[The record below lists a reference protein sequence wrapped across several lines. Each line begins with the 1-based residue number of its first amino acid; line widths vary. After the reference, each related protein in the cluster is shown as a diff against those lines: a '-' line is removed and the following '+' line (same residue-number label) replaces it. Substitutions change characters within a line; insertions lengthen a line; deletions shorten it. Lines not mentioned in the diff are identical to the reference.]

1 MRSIEKYR
9 RLDQSS
15 QAAIL
20 WTEGVCLELIRQ
32 EEGLVMEL
40 YALFDF
46 YAEVVYEQDSGEPLF
61 LRCFHDLAG
70 LDPYLRHIDIGELLT
85 GSHK

>member
-9 RLDQSS
+9 RLDQTR

-20 WTEGVCLELIRQ
+20 WQEGVCLELIRE
-32 EEGLVMEL
+32 EEGLIMEL

-46 YAEVVYEQDSGEPLF
+46 YAEVVYDQDSGEPLF
-61 LRCFHDLAG
+61 LRCFHDLSD
-70 LDPYLRHIDIGELLT
+70 LDPYLASIDVAELLT
-85 GSHK
+85 GSHN